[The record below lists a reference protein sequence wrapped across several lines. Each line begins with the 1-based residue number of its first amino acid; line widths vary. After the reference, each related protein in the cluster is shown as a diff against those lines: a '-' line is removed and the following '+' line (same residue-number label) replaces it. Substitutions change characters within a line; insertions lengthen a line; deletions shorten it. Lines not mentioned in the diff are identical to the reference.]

1 MIILD
6 KKSYD
11 LLFYLLKL
19 EEPETVMA
27 ISKKL
32 NQSRRKIYYHLDKI
46 NQALPEGVPEIVSY
60 PLVGVRL
67 TAAQK
72 AACALLLEGLD
83 DYSYVLNVAERGQLM
98 LIAIAVGGRE
108 RVTIERLMA
117 LTGVSRNTVINDL
130 NLLREQ
136 LAVENDGIKL
146 QVTKARGYYLDSPF
160 LSKVRLLY
168 RLTYDV
174 YTQGSESFM
183 GLVQAK
189 LLDGQLES
197 PLTQP
202 EVRGYFQ
209 EQLVKVKANLGK
221 TLNSQEGELM
231 LHLLPYLLSSYR
243 HTSLTE
249 EERTNLLADFQQVR
263 QRKEYR
269 IAQEM
274 AAGLGEDLQLVL
286 DDIEICLIA
295 TLLLSYR
302 KDSDSHLESQDYQ
315 QMREDIDAFLA
326 CFENRYQLNF
336 RQRSD
341 LERQLLT
348 HCKSLIYRKTYGI
361 LSINPLTK
369 HIRSKYPELFYMTKA
384 CSSLLEEAWQLS
396 LRDEDIAYLTIH
408 LGGSL
413 RSQQQERE
421 RVVLVCDEGIG
432 VQKLFLSQCRRYL
445 KSSLIEAVFTSEQFA
460 SVADLLEGKLA
471 ITTVALDQSPIP
483 SLQVNPILTHD
494 DIVRILRFVGRAGQG
509 QTGDLGDQLER
520 YLRQYLKD
528 EQDIY
533 ALRSQIE
540 KLVHQELLSV
550 VMVESDEPR

>member
-136 LAVENDGIKL
+136 LAAENDDIKL

-197 PLTQP
+197 PMTQP

-274 AAGLGEDLQLVL
+274 AAGLGEGLQLVL

-413 RSQQQERE
+413 RSQQQKRE